1 MAKTVA
7 AYDASICIMH
17 NAKHPL
23 SGDIWQPIQSFLASS
38 VKLALDAGIDRDKIC
53 LDGGVGFAKDRE
65 QNWEL
70 VNGYDKL
77 AGLGFPLLLGTSRK
91 RMFEGDVA
99 DRLAPTVETTRQA
112 AKKGILFVR
121 VHDVKENAQAIEE
134 IYNGQNRN

>member
-1 MAKTVA
+1 M
-7 AYDASICIMH
+7 
-17 NAKHPL
+17 
-23 SGDIWQPIQSFLASS
+23 
-38 VKLALDAGIDRDKIC
+38 
-53 LDGGVGFAKDRE
+53 
-65 QNWEL
+65 
-70 VNGYDKL
+70 
-77 AGLGFPLLLGTSRK
+77 LLGTSRK